1 MTGTINSSQFVF
13 SATSQKKLED
23 LKRAE
28 QMKRGQH

>member
-13 SATSQKKLED
+13 SATLQKKFED

-28 QMKRGQH
+28 QMKRGQQ